1 MDSTSMALILQ
12 FIKGNSKK
20 KIILQILKAN
30 LKIQHV
36 HLLHCNS
43 SKLHN
48 DQTNSNMKLNIEIKE
63 L

>member
-20 KIILQILKAN
+20 KIILQFLKGN

-63 L
+63 F